1 MNIVFM
7 GTPDFAA
14 VSLKKLIESGHN
26 IELVVTQPDRR
37 KNRGKKIICSPVKEL
52 AIANGIPVIQPV
64 KLRNDEE
71 AKEKLRKAHEK
82 AEIGI
87 VVAYGQILPKEVL
100 EMPRKGYINVH
111 ASLLPKLR
119 GASPIQT
126 AILYGD
132 DPTGISIMQ
141 LEEELDSGPVYS
153 KVEVSIEGRTAGELE
168 SHLAEIGAKLLVK
181 TLSEFDD
188 INPEVQNHSD
198 ATFCGII
205 KKQDGHID
213 FSKSAAEIERMCR
226 AYDPWP
232 GTFANID
239 DKTYKFW
246 KFELA
251 DFGKDARRSL
261 NLDNSSSGGM
271 KPGEIVYVDDDSF
284 IIACGSD
291 GVERI
296 RVLEIQAPGKRRMRT
311 DEFLRG
317 NKIIKGM
324 RFDAKEA

>member
-64 KLRNDEE
+64 KLRDDEQ
-71 AKEKLRKAHEK
+71 AKEKLRRAHEN
-82 AEIGI
+82 ADIGI
-87 VVAYGQILPKEVL
+87 VVAYGQILPNEVL
-100 EMPRKGYINVH
+100 EMPSMGYINVH
-111 ASLLPKLR
+111 ASILPKLR

-126 AILYGD
+126 AILCGE
-132 DPTGISIMQ
+132 DPTGISIMK

-153 KVEVSIEGRTAGELE
+153 QKEVDIDGRTAGELE
-168 SHLAEIGAKLLVK
+168 SHLAEIGAELLVN
-181 TLSEFDD
+181 TLSKFDD
-188 INPEVQNHSD
+188 ITPKIQNDSD

-213 FSKSAAEIERMCR
+213 FSKSADEIERMCR
-226 AYDPWP
+226 AYNPWP
-232 GTFANID
+232 GTFASID
-239 DKTYKFW
+239 DKNYKFW

-251 DFGKDARRSL
+251 DFGKDTGSSVT
-261 NLDNSSSGGM
+261 LDDSSSSGVM
-271 KPGEIVYVDDDSF
+271 PGEIVEIDSDSF
-284 IIACGSD
+284 VIACGSD
-291 GVERI
+291 GTERI
-296 RVLEIQAPGKRRMRT
+296 RVLEIQAPGKRRMST

-317 NKIIKGM
+317 NKILKGM
-324 RFDAKEA
+324 RFDV